1 MIRYTSQTQMSIEE
15 FKTPFQV
22 RLDKNNRWVKLGE
35 SIPWDALARIYYRS
49 MSSDMGAPAI
59 DARIVIGAM
68 IIKHKLKLDDRET
81 METIRENMY
90 TQYFLGLKEYV
101 NEYVFDRSL
110 FTTLRYRLGADKFD
124 AMTRQIILR
133 SEKKEET
140 AEEDLN
146 DSGNDMTMNK
156 LDSGIEENNIKGN
169 EGSGTEEQPSKNK
182 GKLIM
187 DATVADQMI
196 AYPTDLGLLSR
207 SREESERLIDELC
220 KELDIK
226 NKPRT
231 YRRLARKQYLNLARK
246 KNKSKKEIRKG
257 VGQQLRYLRRNL
269 KTIDKLLDT
278 AEGMSFPLE
287 HRDQRIYWVI
297 QHIYEQQAHMHN
309 EHTHSIENRIVN
321 IYQPYV
327 RPIVRGKDKAQVEFG
342 AKLGVSIQ
350 NGYARIN
357 TLSWEAYNEGTDLKK
372 QVEAYKKLNGY
383 YPEVVITDKIYGTR
397 ENRQWLKDL
406 GIRYSG
412 KPLGRPSVK
421 SQTQYSK
428 RKQKMEQGIRNQVEG
443 KFGQGKNGYN
453 LNKVRARTSKTS
465 ESWIAAIFF
474 VMNLIRFGK
483 EFLFSFLKEVLST
496 LFSVPDIFIW
506 HRNEFMLS
514 KIR

>member
-1 MIRYTSQTQMSIEE
+1 M
-15 FKTPFQV
+15 
-22 RLDKNNRWVKLGE
+22 
-35 SIPWDALARIYYRS
+35 PWDALASIYYCS

-59 DARIVIGAM
+59 DARVVIGAM

-81 METIRENMY
+81 IETIRENMY
-90 TQYFLGLKEYV
+90 MQYFLGLKEYTY
-101 NEYVFDRSL
+101 EDIFDRSL

-133 SEKKEET
+133 SEKKEE
-140 AEEDLN
+140 AAKKDLN
-146 DSGNDMTMNK
+146 DFGNDVVMNK
-156 LDSGIEENNIKGN
+156 LNSCDEEVDIKEN
-169 EGSGTEEQPSKNK
+169 EELKGRATEEEPVKNK

-196 AYPTDLGLLSR
+196 AYPTDFGLLSQ

-220 KELDIK
+220 KKLDIK
-226 NKPRT
+226 DKPRT
-231 YRRLARKQYLNLARK
+231 SRRLARKQYLNLSKK

-257 VGQQLRYLRRNL
+257 IGQQLRYLRRNL
-269 KTIDKLLDT
+269 KTIDNLLDT

-297 QHIYEQQAHMHN
+297 QHIYEQQDQMYK
-309 EHTHSIENRIVN
+309 EHTHSIDNRIVN

-372 QVEAYKKLNGY
+372 QVEAYKRLNGC

-397 ENRQWLKDL
+397 ENRQWLKEL

-412 KPLGRPSVK
+412 KPLGRPSSG
-421 SQTQYSK
+421 SQTQY
-428 RKQKMEQGIRNQVEG
+428 
-443 KFGQGKNGYN
+443 
-453 LNKVRARTSKTS
+453 
-465 ESWIAAIFF
+465 
-474 VMNLIRFGK
+474 
-483 EFLFSFLKEVLST
+483 LKES
-496 LFSVPDIFIW
+496 
-506 HRNEFMLS
+506 R
-514 KIR
+514 K

>member
-1 MIRYTSQTQMSIEE
+1 
-15 FKTPFQV
+15 
-22 RLDKNNRWVKLGE
+22 
-35 SIPWDALARIYYRS
+35 

-59 DARIVIGAM
+59 DARVVIGAM

-81 METIRENMY
+81 IETIRENMY
-90 TQYFLGLKEYV
+90 MQYFLGLKEYTY
-101 NEYVFDRSL
+101 EDIFDRSL

-133 SEKKEET
+133 SEKKEE
-140 AEEDLN
+140 AAKKDLN
-146 DSGNDMTMNK
+146 DFGNDVVMNK
-156 LDSGIEENNIKGN
+156 LNSCDEEVDIKEN
-169 EGSGTEEQPSKNK
+169 EELKGRATEEEPVKNK

-196 AYPTDLGLLSR
+196 AYPTDFGLLSR

-220 KELDIK
+220 KKLDIK
-226 NKPRT
+226 DKPRT
-231 YRRLARKQYLNLARK
+231 YRRLARKQYLNLSKK

-257 VGQQLRYLRRNL
+257 IGQQLRYLRRNL
-269 KTIDKLLDT
+269 KTIDNLLDT

-297 QHIYEQQAHMHN
+297 QHIYEQQDQMYK
-309 EHTHSIENRIVN
+309 EHTHSIDNRIVN

-372 QVEAYKKLNGY
+372 QVEAYKRLNGC

-397 ENRQWLKDL
+397 ENRQWLKEL

-412 KPLGRPSVK
+412 KPLGRPSSG
-421 SQTQYSK
+421 SQTQYRK
-428 RKQKMEQGIRNQVEG
+428 RKQKIEQGMRNQVEG

-453 LNKVRARTSKTS
+453 LNKVRARTLKTS
-465 ESWIAAIFF
+465 ESWIATIFF

-483 EFLFSFLKEVLST
+483 EFLFSFLKEVLSSFFFVYEI
-496 LFSVPDIFIW
+496 FSG
-506 HRNEFMLS
+506 S
-514 KIR
+514 KMNICYQKLNDFFTKP

>member
-1 MIRYTSQTQMSIEE
+1 MTIEE
-15 FKTPFQV
+15 FKTPFEI
-22 RLDKNNRWVKLGE
+22 RLNKGNRWVKLGE
-35 SIPWDALARIYYRS
+35 SMPWDALARIYYRS

-81 METIRENMY
+81 IEAIRENMY
-90 TQYFLGLKEYV
+90 MQYFLGLSEYKY
-101 NEYVFDRSL
+101 EDVFDRSL
-110 FTTLRYRLGADKFD
+110 FTTLRYRLGAEKFD

-133 SEKKEET
+133 SENKGDA

-156 LDSGIEENNIKGN
+156 LDSNIEEDNI
-169 EGSGTEEQPSKNK
+169 EGAEGLGTEEKQAKNK

-220 KELDIK
+220 KKLDIK
-226 NKPRT
+226 HKPRT
-231 YRRLARKQYLNLARK
+231 YRRLARKQYLNLAKK

-257 VGQQLRYLRRNL
+257 IGQQLRYLSRNL
-269 KTIDKLLDT
+269 KNIDKLLDRT
-278 AEGMSFPLE
+278 GDMGFPLE

-297 QHIYEQQAHMHN
+297 QHIYEQQAQMYN

-372 QVEAYKKLNGY
+372 QVEAYKKLNGC

-412 KPLGRPSVK
+412 KPLGRPSAQ
-421 SQTQYSK
+421 SQTQYRK
-428 RKQKMEQGIRNQVEG
+428 RKQKIEQGIRNQVEG
-443 KFGQGKNGYN
+443 KFGQAKNGYN
-453 LNKVRARTSKTS
+453 LNKVRARKSKTS

-474 VMNLIRFGK
+474 VMNLIKFSK
-483 EFLFSFLKEVLST
+483 EFLSSFLKEDQITFFLVQN
-496 LFSVPDIFIW
+496 IFIW
-506 HRNEFMLS
+506 YQKGFILL
-514 KIR
+514 KIK